1 MADLLKLKR
10 ELEAISKILS
20 QSLDNIN
27 FEIENS
33 HTELRFYSKYVKV
46 QFVYLLSILFTTLLL
61 AILYIL
67 MSWHH
72 SQVNQLNATSVKFQK
87 ISYDK
92 GYMDCTNKYKQ
103 FFLDNPAA
111 MHDLEIWVNN
121 LE

>member
-27 FEIENS
+27 FEIENKYK
-33 HTELRFYSKYVKV
+33 ELCFYSKYVKV
-46 QFVYLLSILFTTLLL
+46 QFVYLLSILYTTLLL
-61 AILYIL
+61 TILYFL
-67 MSWHH
+67 MNWHH

-92 GYMDCTNKYKQ
+92 GYNDCTNKYKQ

-111 MHDLEIWVNN
+111 MHDFEIWVDN

>member
-33 HTELRFYSKYVKV
+33 HTELHFYSKYVKV
-46 QFVYLLSILFTTLLL
+46 QFVYLLSILYTTLLL

-67 MSWHH
+67 MSCHH
-72 SQVNQLNATSVKFQK
+72 SQVNQLNAN
-87 ISYDK
+87 I
-92 GYMDCTNKYKQ
+92 C
-103 FFLDNPAA
+103 
-111 MHDLEIWVNN
+111 
-121 LE
+121 

>member
-10 ELEAISKILS
+10 ELEVISKMLS

-33 HTELRFYSKYVKV
+33 HTELYFYSKYVKV
-46 QFVYLLSILFTTLLL
+46 QFVYLLSILYTTLLL

-67 MSWHH
+67 MSWHY

-92 GYMDCTNKYKQ
+92 GYLDCTNKYKQ

>member
-1 MADLLKLKR
+1 MANLLKLKR
-10 ELEAISKILS
+10 DLEVISKILS

-33 HTELRFYSKYVKV
+33 HTELHFYSKYVKV
-46 QFVYLLSILFTTLLL
+46 QYLYFLSILYTILLL

-92 GYMDCTNKYKQ
+92 GYNDCTNKYKQ

>member
-1 MADLLKLKR
+1 MADLLNLKR

-20 QSLDNIN
+20 QSLDIIN
-27 FEIENS
+27 FEIENKY
-33 HTELRFYSKYVKV
+33 TELCFYSKYVRV
-46 QFVYLLSILFTTLLL
+46 QIVYLLFIIYTILLL

-111 MHDLEIWVNN
+111 MHDFEIWVNN

>member
-10 ELEAISKILS
+10 ELEVISKILS

-46 QFVYLLSILFTTLLL
+46 QFVYLLSILYTTLLL

-67 MSWHH
+67 MSFTK
-72 SQVNQLNATSVKFQK
+72 LTSMALIK
-87 ISYDK
+87 
-92 GYMDCTNKYKQ
+92 NKNY
-103 FFLDNPAA
+103 FFIP
-111 MHDLEIWVNN
+111 
-121 LE
+121 

>member
-10 ELEAISKILS
+10 ELELISKILS

-33 HTELRFYSKYVKV
+33 HTALRFYSKYVKV
-46 QFVYLLSILFTTLLL
+46 QFVYLLSILYTTLLL

-67 MSWHH
+67 MSWHY

-92 GYMDCTNKYKQ
+92 GYNDCTNKYKQ

-111 MHDLEIWVNN
+111 MHDFEIWVNN

>member
-10 ELEAISKILS
+10 ELEVISKMLS

-33 HTELRFYSKYVKV
+33 HTELYFYSKYVKV
-46 QFVYLLSILFTTLLL
+46 QFVYLLSILYTTLLL
-61 AILYIL
+61 AILFIL
-67 MSWHH
+67 MSWHY

-92 GYMDCTNKYKQ
+92 GYNDCTNKKK

-111 MHDLEIWVNN
+111 IHDFEIWVNN

>member
-1 MADLLKLKR
+1 MADLFRLRR
-10 ELEAISKILS
+10 ELEAINKLS
-20 QSLDNIN
+20 NQSLDDIN

-33 HTELRFYSKYVKV
+33 RTELRFYSKYVKV
-46 QFVYLLSILFTTLLL
+46 QYLYFLSILYTILLL

-72 SQVNQLNATSVKFQK
+72 RQVNQLNETSVKFQK
-87 ISYDK
+87 SSYDK
-92 GYMDCTNKYKQ
+92 GYNDCTNKKK

-111 MHDLEIWVNN
+111 IHDFEIWVNN